1 MSNPKEKSP
10 RVNTGKLRMLDRL
23 IEKYHLSQDV
33 DDLIDFGKRYL
44 EDKNSEVRVAAV
56 GLMASLSR

>member
-1 MSNPKEKSP
+1 
-10 RVNTGKLRMLDRL
+10 MLDIL